1 MPELTKQQIRTITCT
16 EVDDGALFQ
25 WRPHFRRLG
34 DVGRSADDDHLTS
47 ELFMFIKRYL
57 FPIKAFLWT
66 LCVLVLFLP
75 LLGLFGPRPGAPLG
89 DRSLG
94 IGDLWL
100 IRIVETATPSGVS
113 WVMSTNWMNL
123 ILCATVG
130 GVAIA
135 WIRSGESVKAEQ
147 SGEREPPITRI

>member
-1 MPELTKQQIRTITCT
+1 MKSGGM
-16 EVDDGALFQ
+16 V
-25 WRPHFRRLG
+25 RRWSRAA
-34 DVGRSADDDHLTS
+34 DCNRSADDDHLTS

>member
-1 MPELTKQQIRTITCT
+1 LWK
-16 EVDDGALFQ
+16 VSSSHSVNAS
-25 WRPHFRRLG
+25 
-34 DVGRSADDDHLTS
+34 RSADDDHLTF

-66 LCVLVLFLP
+66 LCDLVLFLP

-113 WVMSTNWMNL
+113 WVISTNWMNL